1 MQYSQCYKTYYLNT
15 NLLLLKELIFKLSAN
30 DWKPIMLK
38 NGIENTNT
46 DIGMIIIP
54 SKNVTIIK
62 FNKYSL
68 FTFFIMNL
76 IPFMYIIFNNK
87 KF

>member
-1 MQYSQCYKTYYLNT
+1 
-15 NLLLLKELIFKLSAN
+15 
-30 DWKPIMLK
+30 MLK

-68 FTFFIMNL
+68 FTFFHNE
-76 IPFMYIIFNNK
+76 FNSFYVYNI
-87 KF
+87 

>member
-1 MQYSQCYKTYYLNT
+1 
-15 NLLLLKELIFKLSAN
+15 
-30 DWKPIMLK
+30 MLK